1 MSDEYR
7 PEGFEDSDEPLPRD
21 MPDQQA
27 GVEDP
32 WDPEDRTPGESGRTA
47 DEEADDVPDLDEAGA
62 GPQGAP
68 RDEQANPDMPTPD
81 ESTG

>member
-27 GVEDP
+27 GAEDP
-32 WDPEDRTPGESGRTA
+32 WDAEDRTPGEPGRT
-47 DEEADDVPDLDEAGA
+47 DEKADDVPDIDEAGA
-62 GPQGAP
+62 GPQGATP
-68 RDEQANPDMPTPD
+68 ADEQANPEMPTPD
-81 ESTG
+81 ESPG